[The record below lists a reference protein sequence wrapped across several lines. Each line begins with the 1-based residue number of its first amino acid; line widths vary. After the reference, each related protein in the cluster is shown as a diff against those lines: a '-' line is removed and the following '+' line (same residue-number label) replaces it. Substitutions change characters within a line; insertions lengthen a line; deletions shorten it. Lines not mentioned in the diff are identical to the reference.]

1 MPRAD
6 KKRKRS
12 ESGGASSSSSSQAS
26 YPALD
31 GNELLARW
39 RANRASLPADFDAQ
53 LLDPTLG
60 EEQRG
65 DLFEQEDEEAEL
77 RQRYTPT
84 TKPKQ
89 APQRPEDVGLT
100 EAMQLGGLRITE
112 AEQAAARAPSA
123 RATAIREAAAAEAR
137 EREGGGKGGAAPAE
151 KSGGGCCAI
160 M

>member
-1 MPRAD
+1 MNADERKASVLAKVKARKEAKAAAKVATATATAAAPPQSPAGGRPPMAPRAG
-6 KKRKRS
+6 S
-12 ESGGASSSSSSQAS
+12 AA
-26 YPALD
+26 D
-31 GNELLARW
+31 GMVDDTF
-39 RANRASLPADFDAQ
+39 SDS
-53 LLDPTLG
+53 
-60 EEQRG
+60 
-65 DLFEQEDEEAEL
+65 DEEAEL
-77 RQRYTPT
+77 RQLYTPT

-89 APQRPEDVGLT
+89 APQRPEDVGLA

-137 EREGGGKGGAAPAE
+137 ERAEGGKGGAVPVG